1 MDGAEIRPD
10 AGPCFLVNADNVSIE
25 AESPSGAV
33 CVPPTFYDGLD
44 LLKAVNGLRVV
55 NMEFDGSAV
64 NTLDGLNIGQGLSNF
79 QFLNNYI
86 HDFDRDG
93 VRFTPGASP
102 AGSMVMAGNLF
113 AKNSGFGVNNLTPVS
128 LTTTYNNWYDP
139 KGPKGTYGDG
149 YNGKQTYSP
158 YVYADLLASSS
169 GTSYTNKVTT
179 TGTITYAVKV
189 SAANVF
195 GAQFELEYD
204 PAKLELLSI
213 TDSGRMVHD
222 AVCPIDTL
230 ANAQDGTINYCGK
243 GKLLNGTITLYTLK
257 FKVKPGTLAGT
268 TTIDFMEDSV
278 SFASNATGSSNFIYP
293 GGMADVTVSIYDP
306 ATTTFNLAA
315 QILLEGRSD
324 SSDTCMNLGSG
335 IVKCMTDKWG
345 NLSLDNL
352 PAGSYVVKVSKL
364 GYIDLPATLNKTL
377 VVNAGKTSVG
387 KLTLV
392 AGDVDNNEVINL
404 ADAVAVANEWGRSGS
419 AIVNPLADINAD
431 GKVDLLDLAIVAKN
445 YNKTSS
451 AYNSWKP

>member
-1 MDGAEIRPD
+1 M
-10 AGPCFLVNADNVSIE
+10 
-25 AESPSGAV
+25 
-33 CVPPTFYDGLD
+33 PPTFYDGLD

-64 NTLDGLNIGQGLSNF
+64 NTLDGLNLSLGLTNF

-86 HDFDRDG
+86 HGFGRDG
-93 VRFTPGASP
+93 VRFTPNSSP
-102 AGSMVMAGNLF
+102 AGNMVMAGNLF

-128 LTTTYNNWYDP
+128 LTTTYNNWFDP

-158 YVYADLLASSS
+158 YVYADLLATSS
-169 GTSYTNKVTT
+169 GTSYANKVTT

-189 SAANVF
+189 SAANVY
-195 GAQFELEYD
+195 GAQFDLEFD
-204 PAKLELLSI
+204 PDVLELLSI
-213 TDSGRMVHD
+213 TDSGRMAHD

-230 ANAQDGTINYCGK
+230 ADAQDGEISYCGK
-243 GKLLNGTITLYTLK
+243 GKLLNGTVTLYTLK
-257 FKVKPGTLAGT
+257 FKVKPGTLAGNT
-268 TTIDFMEDSV
+268 TLDFVDDSV
-278 SFASNATGSSNFIYP
+278 SFASNSTLPSNFIYP
-293 GGMADVTVSIYDP
+293 GSMANVTVSIYDP
-306 ATTTFNLAA
+306 ASTTFNLGA

-345 NLSLDNL
+345 NLTLDNL

-404 ADAVAVANEWGRSGS
+404 SDAVAVANDWGRSGS